1 MTHALKT
8 PWWCVGTRGSPLALA
23 QTWAV
28 CDQLC
33 EVHGFAREDIE
44 VRVIKTTGDQIQNRL
59 LAEVG
64 GKGLFTKEI
73 EIALSAGEIDFAVHS
88 AKDMPTVLP
97 EGLAI
102 SAYLEREDPRDALI
116 SRNKS
121 ELRQLPRGACL
132 GTASLRRQAQ
142 VWRLRPDIDVRPLRG
157 NVHSRIRQVDVG
169 DIEATI
175 LGLAGLNR
183 LGLATSATQVLSTA
197 DFLPAV
203 GQGAVAIETR
213 SNDDK
218 TRQLLDA
225 INHDPTAVAVTA
237 ERAFLKVLD
246 GSCRTPIAGH
256 AVVSGDRIEFRGI
269 VLELNGAASQET
281 FRIGAIADAA
291 MLGAD
296 AGAELKSKA
305 AGLVKAEAG

>member
-1 MTHALKT
+1 M
-8 PWWCVGTRGSPLALA
+8 PRWCVGTRGSPLALA
-23 QTWAV
+23 QTTAV
-28 CDQLC
+28 CDRLC
-33 EVHGFAREDIE
+33 KVHGFAREDIE
-44 VRVIKTTGDQIQNRL
+44 IRIIKTTGDQIQNRP

-73 EIALSAGEIDFAVHS
+73 EIALAAGEIDFAVHS
-88 AKDMPTVLP
+88 AKDMPTDLP
-97 EGLAI
+97 EGLMI

-121 ELRQLPRGACL
+121 ELRHLPRGARL
-132 GTASLRRQAQ
+132 GTASLRREAQ
-142 VWRLRPDIDVRPLRG
+142 VRRLRPDIDVRPLRG
-157 NVHSRIRQVDVG
+157 NVHSRIRKVDEG
-169 DIEATI
+169 EIDATI

-183 LGLATSATQVLSTA
+183 LGIASSATQILPIV

-213 SNDDK
+213 TDDTE

-225 INHDPTAVAVTA
+225 INHAPTAIAVTA

-256 AVVSGDRIEFRGI
+256 AVVTGDRVEFRGMVFQI
-269 VLELNGAASQET
+269 NGAASQET
-281 FRIGAIADAA
+281 TRIGAIADTAA
-291 MLGAD
+291 LGAD
-296 AGAELKSKA
+296 AGAELKSRVVAPVIAKV
-305 AGLVKAEAG
+305 G

>member
-1 MTHALKT
+1 MRYEFTT
-8 PWWCVGTRGSPLALA
+8 PRWRVGTRGSPLALA
-23 QTWAV
+23 QTRAV
-28 CDQLC
+28 CDLLC
-33 EVHGFAREDIE
+33 KAHGFAREDIE

-73 EIALSAGEIDFAVHS
+73 EIALAASEIDFAVHS

-97 EGLAI
+97 DELTI

-121 ELRQLPRGACL
+121 ELQQLPRGACL

-142 VWRLRPDIDVRPLRG
+142 VRRLRPDIDVRPLRG
-157 NVHSRIRQVDVG
+157 NVHSRIRKVDAG
-169 DIEATI
+169 DIDATI
-175 LGLAGLNR
+175 LGMAGLNR
-183 LGLATSATQVLSTA
+183 LGLATSATQLLSTA
-197 DFLPAV
+197 EFLPAV

-213 SNDDK
+213 ADDDK
-218 TRQLLDA
+218 TRQLLNA
-225 INHDPTAVAVTA
+225 INHDPTSIAVAA
-237 ERAFLKVLD
+237 ERSFLKILD

-256 AVVSGDRIEFRGI
+256 AVVSGNVIEFRGM
-269 VLELNGAASQET
+269 VLQPGGTAVHET
-281 FRIGAIADAA
+281 ARTGSIAEAA

-296 AGAELKSKA
+296 AGAELKSKS
-305 AGLVKAEAG
+305 GFLVFAEAG